1 MREEVTVPNYLNK
14 FNAPPGHIIID
25 LQFDLN
31 ALRVENVLFRLEAE
45 LAPPPHAYP
54 FSEDVPPLRV
64 LSERALFGAFK
75 AEAIAEKDCIHKQ
88 RSRLR
93 EKYESKVLEEYTTAR
108 TALNCSDL
116 CQVLEE
122 YTTARTALK
131 STREYQ
137 DVLCLRKQLREAE
150 DRLEQRELKILHTVT
165 RRDAVVQSQYCR
177 EEDALWS
184 RGDRLLEQHQRQV
197 DEIAHVFQRPGLRT
211 CGVSECRKA
220 FILGQQGTAPQ
231 WLISWEGFEDVA
243 QL

>member
-108 TALNCSDL
+108 TAL
-116 CQVLEE
+116 
-122 YTTARTALK
+122 K

-184 RGDRLLEQHQRQV
+184 RGDRLLEQHQRQETEDAGLV
-197 DEIAHVFQRPGLRT
+197 VFAATIDMHGSPFWCGDTADGIAALAASTATHTDIQAIMAAGAVACVP
-211 CGVSECRKA
+211 SEC
-220 FILGQQGTAPQ
+220 T
-231 WLISWEGFEDVA
+231 
-243 QL
+243 